1 VAIDRDRRRVGN
13 DHSTYNHRHGA
24 IVKRYK
30 VGFLG
35 GVFIV
40 VSAKDAK
47 AALAIG
53 ESMLAPGELLVYV
66 EEIE

>member
-1 VAIDRDRRRVGN
+1 MGHDSRI
-13 DHSTYNHRHGA
+13 YNHRYGA

-30 VGFLG
+30 VGFSG
-35 GVFIV
+35 GGYIV

-47 AALAIG
+47 AALAIC
-53 ESMLAPGELLVYV
+53 EPMLAPGELLVYV